1 MNKKVIKKFFFS
13 FWFVILLV
21 VVFFL
26 RLPSL
31 FEPFTYADE
40 GIYLTLGQ
48 AFKRGL
54 VLYREIHDN
63 KPPLIY
69 ILGGIA
75 GNFFFYRLIFFLW
88 SIATITLFYKLT
100 KRIFT
105 KKNHWLIILPNII
118 FAFLISLPIFEGNI
132 ANAENFMLFPIIA
145 GFFLVFNLLG
155 KEKFNKISLSVW
167 FLSGI
172 LFSSAFLFKVPAL
185 FDFLVLIALGV
196 ILISKK
202 NFKATLAS
210 LLSAA
215 LGFLLPIMVTI
226 VYFAWQ
232 NALGDYLKSALLQ
245 NLPYLSSWTGGTTIG
260 GSLSVLILTRL
271 LILATITLVVFVFR
285 KKLSLVSKF
294 IILWFAFSLFAA
306 LLSSRPYPH
315 YLIQAF
321 PAICLALG
329 LFFFPK
335 KGRWLKIIPLLFI
348 IIIIFVFKGL
358 RFWYYPNLPYY
369 SNFYQYLLGQKTRA
383 DYLNYFGKHTED
395 LYQTADFIR
404 RHTNKKDR
412 IFIWGTQ
419 PSLYSLSQR
428 LPVGKYTVAYHIVD
442 FDGYQET
449 FLALAKNPPPWIIV
463 TPDEKRDFPQL
474 EILIDYDYT
483 LYQEIGENK
492 IFYHIPKISRL

>member
-1 MNKKVIKKFFFS
+1 MNKKVIKKFFLS
-13 FWFVILLV
+13 SWFVILLI

-48 AFKRGL
+48 AFRKGL

-88 SIATITLFYKLT
+88 SLATITLFYKLT

-105 KKNHWLIILPNII
+105 KKNHWQIILPNIF
-118 FAFLISLPIFEGNI
+118 FAILISLPMFEGNI

-155 KEKFNKISLSVW
+155 KAKLNKISLSVW

-185 FDFLVLIALGV
+185 FDFLVLIALGI

-210 LLSAA
+210 LLSTA

-226 VYFAWQ
+226 IYFAWQ

-245 NLPYLSSWTGGTTIG
+245 NLPYLSSWAGGTTSSG
-260 GSLSVLILTRL
+260 GLPTLILSRL
-271 LILATITLVVFVFR
+271 LILAAITLIIFVFR
-285 KKLSLVSKF
+285 KKLSLASKF
-294 IILWFAFSLFAA
+294 IILWFTFSLFAA

-315 YLIQAF
+315 YLIQAL
-321 PAICLALG
+321 PASCLALAF
-329 LFFFPK
+329 LFFSK
-335 KGRWLKIIPLLFI
+335 KEKWLKIIPIIFI
-348 IIIIFVFKGL
+348 IIFIFVFKNL
-358 RFWYYPNLPYY
+358 QFWYYPNLPYLN
-369 SNFYQYLLGQKTRA
+369 NFYQYLVGQRTRA

-404 RHTNKKDR
+404 RHTNKKEK

-449 FLALAKNPPPWIIV
+449 ILALAKNPPRWIIV
-463 TPDEKRDFPQL
+463 TPDEKRNFPQL
-474 EILIDYDYT
+474 EILINYDYT
-483 LYQEIGENK
+483 LYREIGENK